1 MNRPTRVLLGGY
13 RCECHTS
20 SLSNGDAA
28 ALLGSVDVETAP
40 QAVRWIR
47 VALRTLSPALNSET
61 YGEARQ
67 WLSEDH
73 HDALQALVQGEPIT
87 LTLQQGPT
95 TIQWTARPV
104 QFLKLTTRQGINLP
118 ACTQEYTEPRHQ
130 PE

>member
-1 MNRPTRVLLGGY
+1 MNRPTPVLLRGY

-20 SLSNGDAA
+20 RSANGDATT
-28 ALLGSVDVETAP
+28 LLGSVDVETAS

-47 VALRTLSPALNSET
+47 VAVRTLSPALNSEAFE
-61 YGEARQ
+61 EAWQ

-73 HDALQALVQGEPIT
+73 HDALQALVQGEPVT
-87 LTLQQGPT
+87 LTLQQGAT

-118 ACTQEYTEPRHQ
+118 ACTQEYSGPARQRE
-130 PE
+130 

>member
-61 YGEARQ
+61 YEEAWQ
-67 WLSEDH
+67 WLTEDH

-87 LTLQQGPT
+87 LTLQQDPT

-104 QFLKLTTRQGINLP
+104 QFLKLTTRQGINSP
-118 ACTQEYTEPRHQ
+118 TCTKEYTEPRHQ